1 MIDFRELAL
10 ETIQSQYGASP
21 HLKGIVKAFAE
32 QIDPN
37 GDIGLFFDKIFNL
50 DFSASSLLL
59 CGKEAITFTPGIKA
73 SPEKKYFPIR

>member
-21 HLKGIVKAFAE
+21 HLKGIVNAFAE

-37 GDIGLFFDKIFNL
+37 GDIGLFFDKIFN
-50 DFSASSLLL
+50 S
-59 CGKEAITFTPGIKA
+59 IKPRLQIRFKA
-73 SPEKKYFPIR
+73 AAFGFPHSPEFRAGGVEQGL